1 MQRILLVLTL
11 CLTGLLSGS
20 LYAQV
25 GLTSTYVVQGGS
37 DDAEEKI
44 NSGAMD
50 IASSDLELVQE
61 SSEQLIG
68 LRFSGIQLP
77 KGATINSAYI
87 QFTVD
92 ETDDV
97 LTNLIFEGELT
108 ADAQPYS
115 PNAFDIS
122 SRSRTTASV
131 NWDSVP
137 AWTQTNVAGPDQR
150 TPDLSSILNELI
162 SQDGWEAGN
171 ALAFVISGSGKRTAI
186 SQNKGDESPAQLVIS
201 YDTPDF
207 PVEPFPFGAG
217 SIWRY
222 NDEGVALDTADW
234 TSLSFN
240 DSTWAFS
247 NAKFGYGDDNEATTL
262 DFGPDPDN
270 KYPTYYFRKVFSVDD
285 PSQIDSLTIS
295 LLRDDGAVVYL
306 NGEEVVRS
314 NMPEGDITYNTLASD
329 PFGGDQEN
337 QFFDFKVPSNLEAG
351 ENVIAV
357 EVHQGSLNSSDV
369 GFDLSITPEITLPP
383 AIQLI
388 HNSPDPSLAF
398 VSIYVDA
405 FSLGNFVNFTGDT
418 PVPFRAATEY
428 VNDLPAGTHQIA
440 ISPFGQEDF
449 EWSATTI
456 TLEDNKRYIAI
467 ASGVREPAQ
476 FDTTVNAPED
486 LAFQLQLA
494 EVPFDEAV
502 SDGEAFLLLDHGTPD
517 LPNIRLIAPGVGD
530 ATADLPV
537 GLPLNFPLLGGEVPA
552 FNFPLVQVTNND
564 ADEIF
569 GAYSLGLQPFSGQVV
584 TIVTSGFF
592 TSENNTGI
600 AAPNFGTFFIPS
612 TGGFF
617 LPLAEPLPP
626 VDGTIEIIH
635 DSPDPEL
642 AEIDVYLN
650 GELAAE
656 GLAFRESTG
665 RFDIAAGVNRLAVS
679 PTGMVDTA
687 WSARDILI
695 DFDLNSATLRLEG
708 FDYSAA
714 AFGVRDTTSFSN
726 EVNNDIRFNVAQ
738 TQARAEATDTNS
750 VDILFFHGGMDAPT
764 IDLILDGQ
772 FIPLVNNLEFGEFSP
787 IYATLPADDAFQL
800 NITAADD
807 NQQIV
812 KAYLLD
818 LTGLGGEVLTIT
830 ASGLLDGEPGFG
842 LFSANGTSADLIAL
856 TEVVINNVDELQ
868 RLGIQIYPNPAVD
881 QLRIDGPARRIQL
894 LDMNGRVLQ
903 QLIPGVEGNTLPLG
917 AYPAGTYLLRVEHAQ
932 GVSTAKV
939 IKQ

>member
-1 MQRILLVLTL
+1 MQRVLLVLTL
-11 CLTGLLSGS
+11 LLASCCLPLH
-20 LYAQV
+20 AQV
-25 GLTSTYVVQGGS
+25 GLSSTYVVQGGS

-50 IASSDLELVQE
+50 IGSSDLELVQE

-68 LRFSGIQLP
+68 IRFVGIQIP
-77 KGATINSAYI
+77 RGATINSAFI

-122 SRSRTTASV
+122 SRTRTATSV

-137 AWTQTNVAGPDQR
+137 AWTETNVAGPDQR
-150 TPDLSSILNELI
+150 TPDLSAILNELI
-162 SQDGWEAGN
+162 SQDGWEPGN
-171 ALAFVISGSGKRTAI
+171 ALAFIISGSGKRTAI
-186 SQNKGDESPAQLVIS
+186 SQNKGDDFPPRLIIN

-207 PVEPFPFGAG
+207 PVESFPFAAN

-222 NDEGVALDTADW
+222 NDEGVALDTAGW
-234 TSLSFN
+234 TTLAYN
-240 DSTWAFS
+240 DSTWAFG
-247 NAKFGYGDDNEATTL
+247 NAKFGYGDDNESTTL
-262 DFGPDPDN
+262 DFGPDAN
-270 KYPTYYFRKVFSVDD
+270 TKYPTYYFRKVFTVED
-285 PSQIDSLTIS
+285 PGMIDSLTIS

-306 NGEEVVRS
+306 NGEEIIRS
-314 NMPEGDITYNTLASD
+314 NMPDGEITYNTLASD
-329 PFGGDQEN
+329 AFGGADEDR
-337 QFFDFKVPSNLEAG
+337 FFDFKVPSNLQAG
-351 ENVIAV
+351 ENIIAV
-357 EVHQGSLNSSDV
+357 EVHQGSLSSSDL
-369 GFDLSITPEITLPP
+369 GFDLAVTPEITLPP

-449 EWSATTI
+449 AWSATTI

-467 ASGVREPAQ
+467 ASGVREPAL
-476 FDTTVNAPED
+476 FDTIVNAPED
-486 LAFQLQLA
+486 LAFQIQIA
-494 EVPFDEAV
+494 EVPFDEEV
-502 SDGEAFLLLDHGTPD
+502 SDGEAFLLLEHGTPD

-530 ATADLPV
+530 ATADLPT

-569 GAYSLGLQPFSGQVV
+569 GAYSLQLQAFSGQVV

-592 TSENNTGI
+592 TSENNTGV
-600 AAPNFGTFFIPS
+600 ANPNFGTFFIPS
-612 TGGFF
+612 AGGFF

-626 VDGTIEIIH
+626 IDGTMEVIH
-635 DSPDPEL
+635 DSPDPQL
-642 AEIDVYLN
+642 AEVDVYLN
-650 GELAAE
+650 GALAAE
-656 GLAFRESTG
+656 GLGFRESTG
-665 RFDIAAGVNRLAVS
+665 RFDIPAGVNRLAIA
-679 PTGMVDTA
+679 PAGTVDTA

-714 AFGVRDTTSFSN
+714 AFGVRDTASFNN
-726 EVNNDIRFNVAQ
+726 ETNSDVSFDVAQ
-738 TQARAEATDTNS
+738 TQARTEATDTNT
-750 VDILFFHGGMDAPT
+750 VDIIFFHGGIDAPT

-772 FIPLVNNLEFGEFSP
+772 FIPLVNNLAFGDFSP
-787 IYATLPADDAFQL
+787 IYASLPANDMFQL

-818 LTGLGGEVLTIT
+818 LSGLGGEVLTIT
-830 ASGLLDGEPGFG
+830 ASGLLNGDPAFG

-856 TEVVINNVDELQ
+856 TEVVVNNVDELQ
-868 RLGIQIYPNPAVD
+868 RLGIQLYPNPVAD
-881 QLRIDGPARRIQL
+881 QLRIDGPAQRIQL
-894 LDMNGRVLQ
+894 MDLNGRLLQ
-903 QLIPGVEGNTLPLG
+903 QLIPAVEGNTLSLG
-917 AYPAGTYLLRVEHAQ
+917 TYPAGTYLLRIEHEQ

-939 IKQ
+939 IKR

>member
-11 CLTGLLSGS
+11 ILAVCWSPLS
-20 LYAQV
+20 AQV
-25 GLTSTYVVQGGS
+25 GLTSTYIVQGGS

-50 IASSDLELVQE
+50 IGSSDLELIQE

-68 LRFSGIQLP
+68 IRFAGIQIP
-77 KGATINSAYI
+77 KGATINSAFI

-97 LTNLIFEGELT
+97 LTNLVFEGELT

-122 SRSRTTASV
+122 TRMRTAVSV

-137 AWTQTNVAGPDQR
+137 AWTETNVAGPDQR
-150 TPDLSSILNELI
+150 TPDLSAILNELI
-162 SQDGWEAGN
+162 SQDGWESGN
-171 ALAFVISGSGKRTAI
+171 AMAFIISGSGKRTAI
-186 SQNKGDESPAQLVIS
+186 SQNNGANAPAQLIIH

-207 PVEPFPFGAG
+207 PVEPFPFSAG

-234 TSLSFN
+234 TTLAYN
-240 DSTWAFS
+240 DSTWAFD
-247 NAKFGYGDDNEATTL
+247 NAKFGYGDDNENTTL
-262 DFGPDPDN
+262 DFGPDADN
-270 KYPTYYFRKVFSVDD
+270 KYPTYYFRKVFTVAD
-285 PSQIDSLTIS
+285 PSMIDSITIS

-314 NMPEGDITYNTLASD
+314 NMPEGEITYNTLASD
-329 PFGGDQEN
+329 AFGGADEDR
-337 QFFDFKVPSNLEAG
+337 FFDFKVPSNLQAG
-351 ENVIAV
+351 ENIIAV
-357 EVHQGSLNSSDV
+357 EVHQGSASSSDL
-369 GFDLSITPEITLPP
+369 GFDLAVTPEITLPP

-388 HNSPDPSLAF
+388 HNAPDPSLAF

-405 FSLGNFVNFTGDT
+405 FSLGNFVNFTGNT

-449 EWSATTI
+449 AWSATSI
-456 TLEDNKRYIAI
+456 TLEDNKRYIAV
-467 ASGVREPAQ
+467 ASGVREPAL
-476 FDTTVNAPED
+476 FDTTINAPED
-486 LAFQLQLA
+486 LAFQIQIT
-494 EVPFDEAV
+494 EVPFDEEV
-502 SDGEAFLLLDHGTPD
+502 SAGEAFLILDHGTPD

-530 ATADLPV
+530 ATADLPT

-552 FNFPLVQVTNND
+552 FNFPLVQVTNNE
-564 ADEIF
+564 ANEIF
-569 GAYSLGLQPFSGQVV
+569 GAYSLQLQPFSGQVV

-600 AAPNFGTFFIPS
+600 ANPNFGTFFIPS
-612 TGGFF
+612 AGGFF
-617 LPLAEPLPP
+617 LPLDEPLPP

-642 AEIDVYLN
+642 ASVDVYLN
-650 GELAAE
+650 GTLAAE
-656 GLAFRESTG
+656 GLNFRESTG
-665 RFDIAAGVNRLAVS
+665 RFDVPAGVNRLAVS
-679 PTGMVDTA
+679 PTGTVDTA

-714 AFGVRDTTSFSN
+714 AFGVRDTMTFSN
-726 EVNNDIRFNVAQ
+726 EANSDISFSVAQ
-738 TQARAEATDTNS
+738 TQARTEATDTNT
-750 VDILFFHGGMDAPT
+750 VDILFFHGGIDAPT

-772 FIPLVNNLEFGEFSP
+772 FIPLVNNLEFGDFSP
-787 IYATLPADDAFQL
+787 IYASLPADDMFQL

-812 KAYLLD
+812 KAYTLD
-818 LTGLGGEVLTIT
+818 LSGLGGEVLTIT
-830 ASGLLDGEPGFG
+830 ASGLLNGDPAFG
-842 LFSANGTSADLIAL
+842 LFSANGSTADLTPLA
-856 TEVVINNVDELQ
+856 EVIIDNVDELQ
-868 RLGIQIYPNPAVD
+868 RLGIRFYPNPVAE
-881 QLRIDGPARRIQL
+881 QLRIDGPAQRIQL
-894 LDMNGRVLQ
+894 MDLNGRVLQ
-903 QLIPGVEGNTLPLG
+903 QLIPAVEGNTLSLDT
-917 AYPAGTYLLRVEHAQ
+917 YPAGTYLLRVEHEQ

-939 IKQ
+939 IKR